1 MENKN
6 IALFLPRPK
15 PDHYRGGMPLGCE
28 EVLIRT
34 ATKILFPEAPVSMEP
49 AVRLLNLFCG
59 MNKFG
64 IRVDLNP
71 KVNPNYLLD
80 AHSCSKEI
88 LSKQGK
94 FEIILADPPYS
105 DAEAEKLYKEG
116 YGVTLP
122 KLDYKVW
129 TYECEKLLAPNGI
142 LIVYHKYIMPNPN
155 WARFEVVK
163 RVFVGT
169 RVYHVP
175 RVAIYFQSKY

>member
-1 MENKN
+1 MDNKN

-15 PDHYRGGMPLGCE
+15 PDYYRGGMPLGCE
-28 EVLIRT
+28 EALIHEAGKILGLT
-34 ATKILFPEAPVSMEP
+34 KTKI
-49 AVRLLNLFCG
+49 LNLFCG

-71 KVNPNYLLD
+71 KVNPDYLLD
-80 AHSCSKEI
+80 AHTYSKTLLKKE
-88 LSKQGK
+88 GK
-94 FEIILADPPYS
+94 FDIILADPPYS
-105 DAEAEKLYKEG
+105 NKEAKELYG
-116 YGVTLP
+116 DVGLP
-122 KLDYKVW
+122 KLDYNVW
-129 TYECEKLLAPNGI
+129 TWECEKLLNPNGL

-155 WARFEVVK
+155 WARFSVVK